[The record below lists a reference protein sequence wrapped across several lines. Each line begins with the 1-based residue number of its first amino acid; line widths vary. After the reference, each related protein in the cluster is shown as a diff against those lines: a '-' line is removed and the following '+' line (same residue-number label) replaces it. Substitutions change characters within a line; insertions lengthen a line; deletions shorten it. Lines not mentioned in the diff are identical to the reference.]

1 MKSVKKLVLAVA
13 VLPIALSTASAY
25 AFGGPG
31 GAMGG
36 FGDMRGPGDQCGISF
51 GPRLLDDLDLTNEQL
66 GQLRDLRTAQRKD
79 MQANRDARREGRQE
93 SRAVHQKE
101 MQELML
107 SANFD
112 EAKALKLVKEMS
124 EQMVAQ
130 RAEQQVKM
138 MKQQHAMLSI
148 LTDVQ
153 KEKLQAL
160 QAERIEQCAA
170 DMGPGGRSGKGGK
183 H

>member
-31 GAMGG
+31 GGAMGG
-36 FGDMRGPGDQCGISF
+36 PGDYCGVSF

-66 GQLRDLRTAQRKD
+66 GQLRDLRTTQRKD
-79 MQANRDARREGRQE
+79 MQANRDARREDRQE
-93 SRAVHQKE
+93 FRAEHQKA

-107 SANFD
+107 SADFD
-112 EAKALKLVKEMS
+112 ETKAMKLAKAMG
-124 EQMVAQ
+124 EQMAAQ

-138 MKQQHAMLSI
+138 LKQQHAMLSI
-148 LTDVQ
+148 LTDAQ
-153 KEKLQAL
+153 KEKLLTL
-160 QAERIEQCAA
+160 QAEHMQQCAA
-170 DMGPGGRSGKGGK
+170 DMGPGGRGGKGGK
-183 H
+183 HW